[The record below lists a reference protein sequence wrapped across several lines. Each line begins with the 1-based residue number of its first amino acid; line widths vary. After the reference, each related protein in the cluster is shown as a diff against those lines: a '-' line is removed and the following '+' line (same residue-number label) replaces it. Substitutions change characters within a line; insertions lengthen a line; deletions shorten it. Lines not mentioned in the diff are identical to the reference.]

1 MSLTHNLSSSII
13 SSSSSAF
20 LAPTK
25 INSRPQNVS
34 LQAKRIDVC
43 KCVATPQEEKIG
55 VPVAGNLGVEKI
67 LLMVIIG
74 DLFGNRDF
82 DLLIGTYLMPAYVN
96 SVELFLIY
104 SGFGEAYK
112 TKVSRNSNIAKLQA
126 GYLFPEV
133 RSGGLSFVLLMT
145 LCY

>member
-25 INSRPQNVS
+25 INYRPQNVS

-43 KCVATPQEEKIG
+43 KCVATPQEEKI
-55 VPVAGNLGVEKI
+55 
-67 LLMVIIG
+67 
-74 DLFGNRDF
+74 
-82 DLLIGTYLMPAYVN
+82 
-96 SVELFLIY
+96 VELFLIY

-133 RSGGLSFVLLMT
+133 RSDALSFVLLMT